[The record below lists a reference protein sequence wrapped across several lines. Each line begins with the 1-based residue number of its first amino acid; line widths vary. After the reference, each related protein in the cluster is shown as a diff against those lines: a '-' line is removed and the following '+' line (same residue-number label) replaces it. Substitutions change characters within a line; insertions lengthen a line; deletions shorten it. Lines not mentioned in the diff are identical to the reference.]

1 MSRKSAPGRRKRK
14 RVPAIRPGS
23 QIAASPGTLV
33 ASPDS
38 HPSSLS
44 VLAYG
49 PDDLQELELASVE
62 HLRDLAKAHP
72 VVWVNMVGLGS
83 AELLQ
88 ELGNELDLHRLALE
102 DVMNVPQRTKHDDY
116 GDHQFMVAR
125 LPIETTH
132 LETEQLSI
140 FVRDRFIVTIQE
152 KPGDC
157 FDPIRRRIREG
168 RVRIRTSGPDYLL
181 YAILDALV
189 DSYFPMLESI
199 AATLD
204 EMEGWVYENPERH
217 HAEQLHGIKRDLV
230 TCRRYI
236 WPLKELTAGL
246 LRPDATY
253 LTEETRTYLRDC
265 HDHAAQALDL
275 VDSYRDIASGLMDF
289 YLSMMSQRMNEV
301 MQVLT
306 VIATIFIPLSFITG
320 LYGMN
325 FDPAASRWNMP
336 ELGWPLGY
344 PMVLGL
350 MAGCVV
356 LMLVYFR
363 RNGWFK

>member
-1 MSRKSAPGRRKRK
+1 VDQQRRTSRRRRR
-14 RVPAIRPGS
+14 RVPAIRPDAK
-23 QIAASPGTLV
+23 IATSPGTFT
-33 ASPDS
+33 APADG
-38 HPSSLS
+38 HPTSLS
-44 VLAYG
+44 VIAYG
-49 PDDLQELELASVE
+49 PDRLEELESVEIGQLHDLASE
-62 HLRDLAKAHP
+62 YP
-72 VVWVNMVGLGS
+72 VVWLNMVGLGS

-88 ELGNELDLHRLALE
+88 ELGETLGLHRLALE

-132 LETEQLSI
+132 LVTEQLSV
-140 FVRDRFIVTIQE
+140 FAREQFIVTIQE

-157 FDPIRRRIREG
+157 FDPVRRRIREG
-168 RVRIRTSGPDYLL
+168 RVRIRNSGPDYLL
-181 YAILDALV
+181 YAILDALI
-189 DSYFPMLESI
+189 DSYFPLLESI

-204 EMEGWVYENPERH
+204 EMEGWVYENPQKD
-217 HAEQLHGIKRDLV
+217 HAEQLHGLKRDLV

-246 LRPDATY
+246 LRPDASY
-253 LTEETRTYLRDC
+253 LADETRDYVRDC
-265 HDHAAQALDL
+265 HDHVSQALDL
-275 VDSYRDIASGLMDF
+275 VDSYSDVASGLMDF

-325 FDPAASRWNMP
+325 FDPTVSPWNMP
-336 ELGWPLGY
+336 ELGWRYGY
-344 PMVLGL
+344 PMALGLIVACVLG
-350 MAGCVV
+350 
-356 LMLVYFR
+356 MLVYFR
-363 RNGWFK
+363 RRGWFR